1 MQNDPYLLASS
12 DVIVREE
19 GDEGEALLFDPETGR
34 IKVLNRTGLLLWE
47 WCDGAHTRADLVAG
61 LAAEYPEVEKL
72 EKKFAQEVDQLLGAQ
87 EIPYK
92 AVLLVGAGSAGDQI
106 VRRLER
112 TQSQAICLGIMR
124 RSKMG
129 KLLFGSTAQYV
140 ILNAPCPVVSIR

>member
-61 LAAEYPEVEKL
+61 LAAEYPEVGQDVL
-72 EKKFAQEVDQLLGAQ
+72 AADVDRFLDDLAGLRLVS
-87 EIPYK
+87 E
-92 AVLLVGAGSAGDQI
+92 VGAA
-106 VRRLER
+106 
-112 TQSQAICLGIMR
+112 
-124 RSKMG
+124 
-129 KLLFGSTAQYV
+129 
-140 ILNAPCPVVSIR
+140 